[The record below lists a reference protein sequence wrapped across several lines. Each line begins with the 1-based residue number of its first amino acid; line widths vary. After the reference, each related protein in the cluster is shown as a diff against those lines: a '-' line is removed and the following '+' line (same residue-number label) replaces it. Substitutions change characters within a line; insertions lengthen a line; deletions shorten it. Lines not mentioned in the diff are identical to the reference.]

1 MPHGTR
7 VCRIAE
13 NLATAARG
21 MNSRIASHWRLSFD
35 PFVITFEIAMTT
47 STPIK
52 IAVLDD
58 YQNVALSMADWS
70 PLDARAEI
78 TVFNDHIAERGA
90 LLARLRPFDVV
101 CAMRE
106 RTPFSRDIIES
117 LPNLKLIASTGAA
130 NASID
135 LDAASERGVEVRHT
149 GYTSTP
155 TIEFTWALILASMR
169 NIPAENRSLKE
180 GGWQIALGTEL
191 AGKTLGLLGLGRV
204 GSAVGVIGRAFRMNV
219 IAWSQNL
226 TRERA
231 EEKGVQLVD
240 KDTLFGTSDVLSV
253 HLRLSERTHH
263 LVGARELA
271 QMKPTSRIVNTS
283 RGPIVDSAALVDALK
298 SGKLA
303 GAAIDVYDE
312 EPLGA
317 NDPLRSLP
325 NVLATPHIG
334 YVSEELYR
342 TFYGDTVRNIVEWLD
357 APKA

>member
-1 MPHGTR
+1 
-7 VCRIAE
+7 
-13 NLATAARG
+13 
-21 MNSRIASHWRLSFD
+21 MNSRIASHWLLPSNT
-35 PFVITFEIAMTT
+35 FVTTIEIAMTA
-47 STPIK
+47 SNPIK
-52 IAVLDD
+52 VAVLDD

-70 PLDARAEI
+70 PLDSRAAI

-90 LLARLRPFDVV
+90 LLERLRPFDVV

-106 RTPFSRDIIES
+106 RTPFSRDIIEH

-135 LDAASERGVEVRHT
+135 LKAAAERGVEVRHT
-149 GYTSTP
+149 GYQSTP
-155 TIEFTWALILASMR
+155 TIEFTWALILAMTR
-169 NIPAENRSLKE
+169 NIAAENRSLKE
-180 GGWQIALGTEL
+180 GGWQTALGTEL

-240 KDTLFGTSDVLSV
+240 KDTLFTTSDVLSV

-263 LVGARELA
+263 LVGANELA
-271 QMKPTSRIVNTS
+271 QMKPTSRLVNTS
-283 RGPIVDSAALVDALK
+283 RGPIVDRDALVAALQ
-298 SGKLA
+298 SHRLA
-303 GAAIDVYDE
+303 GAALDVYDE
-312 EPLGA
+312 EPLAA
-317 NDPLRSLP
+317 NDPLRALP

-357 APKA
+357 ARNA

>member
-1 MPHGTR
+1 M
-7 VCRIAE
+7 
-13 NLATAARG
+13 
-21 MNSRIASHWRLSFD
+21 S
-35 PFVITFEIAMTT
+35 T
-47 STPIK
+47 STPIR

-70 PLDARAEI
+70 PLAARAEI
-78 TVFNDHIAERGA
+78 TVFNDHIAERDA
-90 LLARLRPFDVV
+90 LLERLRPFDVV

-106 RTPFSRDIIES
+106 RTPFSRDIIEN

-130 NASID
+130 NAAID
-135 LDAASERGVEVRHT
+135 LEAAAERGVEVRHT
-149 GYTSTP
+149 GYASTP
-155 TIEFTWALILASMR
+155 TIEFTWALILAMVR
-169 NIPAENRSLKE
+169 NIPAEHRSLTE
-180 GGWQIALGTEL
+180 GGWQTGLGTEL

-226 TRERA
+226 TPERA
-231 EEKGVQLVD
+231 AEKGVQLVD
-240 KDTLFGTSDVLSV
+240 RDTLFRTSDVLSIHV
-253 HLRLSERTHH
+253 RLSERTHH
-263 LVGARELA
+263 LVGAKELA
-271 QMKPTSRIVNTS
+271 QMKPTSRLVNTS
-283 RGPIVDSAALVDALK
+283 RGPIVDNAALVDALR

-312 EPLGA
+312 EPLA
-317 NDPLRSLP
+317 ADDPLRSLS

-357 APKA
+357 TRKA

>member
-1 MPHGTR
+1 M
-7 VCRIAE
+7 
-13 NLATAARG
+13 
-21 MNSRIASHWRLSFD
+21 S
-35 PFVITFEIAMTT
+35 T
-47 STPIK
+47 STPVRV
-52 IAVLDD
+52 AVLDD

-90 LLARLRPFDVV
+90 LLERLRPFDVV

-106 RTPFSRDIIES
+106 RTPFTRDIIEN

-135 LDAASERGVEVRHT
+135 LDAAAARGVEVRHT
-149 GYTSTP
+149 GYSSTP
-155 TIEFTWALILASMR
+155 TIEFTWALILAMARHIS
-169 NIPAENRSLKE
+169 AENRSLKD
-180 GGWQIALGTEL
+180 GGWQVGLGTEL

-226 TRERA
+226 TPERA
-231 EEKGVQLVD
+231 AEKGVELVD
-240 KDTLFGTSDVLSV
+240 KDTLFKTSDVLSIHV
-253 HLRLSERTHH
+253 RLSERTHH
-263 LVGARELA
+263 LVGAEELA

-283 RGPIVDSAALVDALK
+283 RGPIIDNAALIEALK
-298 SGKLA
+298 SGRLA

-312 EPLGA
+312 EPLA
-317 NDPLRSLP
+317 ASDPLRSLP

-357 APKA
+357 ARKA

>member
-1 MPHGTR
+1 M
-7 VCRIAE
+7 
-13 NLATAARG
+13 AT
-21 MNSRIASHWRLSFD
+21 SD
-35 PFVITFEIAMTT
+35 
-47 STPIK
+47 PIK
-52 IAVLDD
+52 VAVLDD
-58 YQNVALSMADWS
+58 YQHVSLSMADWS
-70 PLDARAEI
+70 PLDGRATI
-78 TVFNDHIAERGA
+78 TVFNDHIADRDA
-90 LLARLRPFDVV
+90 LLERLRPFDVV

-106 RTPFSRDIIES
+106 RTPFSRDIIDH

-135 LDAASERGVEVRHT
+135 LEAAAERGIEVRHT
-149 GYTSTP
+149 GYASTP
-155 TIEFTWALILASMR
+155 TIEFTWALILAMMR

-180 GGWQIALGTEL
+180 GGWQVGLGTEL

-240 KDTLFGTSDVLSV
+240 KDTLFKTSDVLSV
-253 HLRLSERTHH
+253 HVRLSERTHH
-263 LVGARELA
+263 LVGMKELA

-298 SGKLA
+298 SGRLA
-303 GAAIDVYDE
+303 GAAIDVYDD
-312 EPLGA
+312 EPLAA
-317 NDPLRSLP
+317 NDPLRALP

-342 TFYGDTVRNIVEWLD
+342 TFYGDTVRNIIEWLD
-357 APKA
+357 ARKA